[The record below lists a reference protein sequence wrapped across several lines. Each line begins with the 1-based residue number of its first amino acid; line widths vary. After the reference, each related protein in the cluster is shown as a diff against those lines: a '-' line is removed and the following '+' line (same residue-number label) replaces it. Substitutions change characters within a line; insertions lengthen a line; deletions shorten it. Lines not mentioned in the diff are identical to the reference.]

1 MNLDEETRK
10 VFNAAIASYN
20 RDRYKNNPKYREYML
35 QKAKA
40 RYAKKKADKKSI
52 EEVEAKK

>member
-20 RDRYKNNPKYREYML
+20 RDRYKNNAKYREYML

-40 RYAKKKADKKSI
+40 RYAKKKEEKLSKQ
-52 EEVEAKK
+52 EVEEKK